1 MRLTALICLR
11 IKKSTFSPI
20 YINFVLAAKAV
31 SRARTLKERQEL
43 IKQGLATPF
52 SFQARKPSSSTLKLD
67 DTFST
72 FLDAS
77 VGRDPK
83 SAQKSNDKIK
93 AIKRKNEDADEAPK
107 QQVRKL
113 EEVID
118 EYKPST
124 DEESEGE
131 VSFIT

>member
-1 MRLTALICLR
+1 MRLIALVCLR

-83 SAQKSNDKIK
+83 SVQKSNNKIK